1 MNLDLAGRS
10 VLVAGGSGG
19 IGSVIAEWFARD
31 GANVTIGA
39 RNRETL
45 QETANEI
52 KNRTGADVRI
62 TEMDITDEGSVD
74 SAVQSVVDAT
84 GRLDAVVNSAVD
96 VVGGAP
102 GAPSELDAEVL
113 AHAVDVKVLGA
124 LRLIRASLPAM
135 RAAGYGRIIAIGGA
149 SARQSGTASAGVR
162 NSALAA
168 LCKNISDEVGP
179 SGITVNI
186 IHPGGVLTA
195 RNRGR
200 VEAEMERGGGS
211 FEDAEARL
219 SASVPLRRMIH
230 PEDIAPLALF
240 LASPASAAITGQT
253 IAVDGGSTR
262 TITY

>member
-1 MNLDLAGRS
+1 M
-10 VLVAGGSGG
+10 
-19 IGSVIAEWFARD
+19 
-31 GANVTIGA
+31 
-39 RNRETL
+39 
-45 QETANEI
+45 
-52 KNRTGADVRI
+52 
-62 TEMDITDEGSVD
+62 
-74 SAVQSVVDAT
+74 
-84 GRLDAVVNSAVD
+84 
-96 VVGGAP
+96 
-102 GAPSELDAEVL
+102 
-113 AHAVDVKVLGA
+113 
-124 LRLIRASLPAM
+124 
-135 RAAGYGRIIAIGGA
+135 
-149 SARQSGTASAGVR
+149 
-162 NSALAA
+162 
-168 LCKNISDEVGP
+168 
-179 SGITVNI
+179 NI